1 MYFSDWTYRKI
12 ISSFLSILAIVL
24 QHNAHANQWLYLTQT
39 LRAVFKPALQWQYP
53 NKVVSPHCSFGHFQW
68 VQISVWGFLGYCS
81 VVTVALKYTRVPCRW
96 TDCRL
101 AALLHARLLSGT
113 L

>member
-24 QHNAHANQWLYLTQT
+24 QHSAHANQWLYLTQT

-53 NKVVSPHCSFGHFQW
+53 VRWYLPIGSEMICPLLIWSLSVGTNFG
-68 VQISVWGFLGYCS
+68 VGF
-81 VVTVALKYTRVPCRW
+81 P
-96 TDCRL
+96 
-101 AALLHARLLSGT
+101 RLLFCSNCS
-113 L
+113 LKIHQSAL